1 MHHTGVGYN
10 NPWLRSWLHRLI
22 IRHNLVWEPKAFR
35 QTAQNFRG
43 AQNPNAPHVG
53 GGYQPSVLNDHPLQD
68 PLLEVGVTDHSEL
81 AQVIHSFKHHNR
93 IKLRYLGNGEFPQ
106 CRFWFINEFNHALV
120 NLVCSSRG
128 LRRRSSTA
136 GVLSNFTSW
145 SSMRIWRWSFR
156 RFGRWTGVCG
166 WGFRW
171 CINSVAIVSKNSSR
185 FPHSVRIEMTSF
197 SAIAMSTFSCVRPEH
212 ASEISR
218 NHRIKYLTLYHGWWR
233 GALSGWQE

>member
-1 MHHTGVGYN
+1 MLLTWVAVTN
-10 NPWLRSWLHRLI
+10 LQSLMI
-22 IRHNLVWEPKAFR
+22 I
-35 QTAQNFRG
+35 
-43 AQNPNAPHVG
+43 
-53 GGYQPSVLNDHPLQD
+53 PSRTPSSKSALPTTLSSHKLFIPSSITIASNCDI
-68 PLLEVGVTDHSEL
+68 LEME
-81 AQVIHSFKHHNR
+81 I
-93 IKLRYLGNGEFPQ
+93 PQ

-197 SAIAMSTFSCVRPEH
+197 SAIAMSTFRCVRSEH